1 MLMSRFLKGADIII
15 SVSISSIKDRLH
27 FLRHKKRQ
35 SKINLVCL
43 SRNVYNAI

>member
-1 MLMSRFLKGADIII
+1 MSCFLKGADIINT
-15 SVSISSIKDRLH
+15 VSMSSINDRLH
-27 FLRHKKRQ
+27 FFRHKKRQ